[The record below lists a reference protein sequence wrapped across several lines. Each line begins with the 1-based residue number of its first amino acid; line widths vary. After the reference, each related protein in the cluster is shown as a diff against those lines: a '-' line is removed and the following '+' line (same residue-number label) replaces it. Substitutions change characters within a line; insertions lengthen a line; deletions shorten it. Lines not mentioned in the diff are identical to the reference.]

1 MGNRKTRQYS
11 KFEAFLPF
19 IDFDVPFMRLDIMIC
34 LSFYGMTFAYSMFDS
49 SVRFI
54 TFLVIIFVE
63 HTRVIKHFFLIHYI
77 LKFQLNHSFHHLGV
91 WIFLALFRS
100 IAHLVWNY
108 CYCFDLFRVLFNKW
122 TEFTKPWSYVNWN
135 IIYLFGV
142 RW

>member
-1 MGNRKTRQYS
+1 MGNGKTRARLQCS

-19 IDFDVPFMRLDIMIC
+19 IDFDIPFMRLDIMIC

-100 IAHLVWNY
+100 IAHLIWNY
-108 CYCFDLFRVLFNKW
+108 CYCFDLFRVLLTNERSSRNLDLTW
-122 TEFTKPWSYVNWN
+122 IE
-135 IIYLFGV
+135 I
-142 RW
+142 